1 VELLI
6 SAGQVLTGPAGTRV
20 ADGAVLVRDEMI
32 VAVGSAAE
40 IRPQAGSDTR
50 ELAFPGGTVLPGLI
64 DCHVHLAFDASPKP
78 VDALQASDE
87 FSLLLGMTGRA
98 QQLLDCG
105 VTTTRDLGDRY
116 GLAVHLRDAIAGGS
130 LAGPRI
136 LSATAPLTVRGGHCW
151 FMGGEVDDEDEIRT
165 MVRRNARNGADLIK
179 VMATGGGMT
188 KGGPAIWEAQFSA
201 AELKIVVDEAAQAG
215 LRVAVHAHGTEG
227 IANAV
232 EAGVHTIEHCTWI
245 TKDGFDVRPELAAE
259 IAEKGIFVCIGASPN
274 WRALPLAFGEERAA
288 TLFDQARWMAE
299 QGIRLIAGT
308 DAGVPRAV
316 FDNFASSLE
325 FYAHIGLSPAKVIET
340 ATTEAADALGIASLT
355 GQLTPGRT
363 ADVLVVDGD
372 PLADIGALHNVELVV
387 AAGKTHVPNR
397 TILAKS

>member
-1 VELLI
+1 MELLI
-6 SAGQVLTGPAGTRV
+6 SAGQVLTSPAGGRV
-20 ADGAVLVRDEMI
+20 ADGAVLVREDTI
-32 VAVGSAAE
+32 VAVGPAE
-40 IRPQAGSDTR
+40 QVRPQAAPETR

-78 VDALQASDE
+78 VEALRESDE

-105 VTTTRDLGDRY
+105 VTTTRDLGDRD
-116 GLAVHLRDAIAGGS
+116 GLAVHLRDAIAAGS

-151 FMGGEVDDEDEIRT
+151 FMGGEVDDEEEIRT
-165 MVRRNARNGADLIK
+165 MVRRNASGGADLIK

-201 AELKIVVDEAAQAG
+201 AELKIVVEEAAEAG

-227 IANAV
+227 IENAV

-245 TKDGFDVRPELAAE
+245 AKDGFDVRPELAAA
-259 IAEKGIFVCIGASPN
+259 IAEKGIFVCPGASPN

-288 TLFDQARWMAE
+288 KLFDQVRWMAE

-316 FDNFASSLE
+316 FGDFASSLE
-325 FYAHIGLSPAKVIET
+325 FLAHVGLSPARVIET
-340 ATTEAADALGIASLT
+340 ATTEAAEALGIAELT
-355 GQLTPGRT
+355 GRLTPGRK

-372 PLADIGALHNVELVV
+372 PLADLGALHNAELVV
-387 AAGKTHVPNR
+387 AAGKPHVPNR
-397 TILAKS
+397 NILTKS

>member
-1 VELLI
+1 MELLI
-6 SAGQVLTGPAGTRV
+6 SAGQVLTGPAGSRV
-20 ADGAVLVRDEMI
+20 ANGAVLLRDNTI
-32 VAVGSAAE
+32 VAVGPETEVRA
-40 IRPQAGSDTR
+40 QAGPETR
-50 ELAFPGGTVLPGLI
+50 ELAFPAGTVLPGLI
-64 DCHVHLAFDASPKP
+64 DCHVHLAFDASAKP
-78 VDALQASDE
+78 VEALQESDE

-105 VTTTRDLGDRY
+105 VTTTRDLGDRD
-116 GLAVHLRDAIAGGS
+116 GLAVHLRDAIAQGS

-188 KGGPAIWEAQFSA
+188 KGGPAIWEPQFSA
-201 AELKIVVDEAAQAG
+201 AELKIVVDEAAEAG
-215 LRVAVHAHGTEG
+215 LRVAVHAHGVEG

-232 EAGVHTIEHCTWI
+232 EAGVHTIEHCSWA
-245 TKDGFDVRPELAAE
+245 TKDGFDLRPELAEQIVA
-259 IAEKGIFVCIGASPN
+259 KGIFVCIGASPG
-274 WRALPLAFGEERAA
+274 WRRVPQVFGEERAA
-288 TLFDQARWMAE
+288 KLFGQARWMAE
-299 QGIRLIAGT
+299 HGFRLIAGT

-325 FYAHIGLSPAKVIET
+325 FYAHIGLSNERVIET
-340 ATTEAADALGIASLT
+340 TTTEAAQALGIAEQT
-355 GQLTPGRT
+355 GQLTPGRD

-372 PLADIGALHNVELVV
+372 PLADLAALHNVELVV

-397 TILAKS
+397 TVAARS

>member
-1 VELLI
+1 MELLL
-6 SAGQVLTGPAGTRV
+6 SAGQVLTGPAGSRI
-20 ADGAVLVRDEMI
+20 ANGAVLLRDDTI
-32 VAVGSAAE
+32 VAVGPHDEVKA
-40 IRPQAGSDTR
+40 QADPETS
-50 ELAFPGGTVLPGLI
+50 ELAFPAGTIMPGLI
-64 DCHVHLAFDASPKP
+64 DCHVHLAFDASAKP
-78 VDALQASDE
+78 VEALQESDE

-105 VTTTRDLGDRY
+105 VTTTRDLGDRD
-116 GLAVHLRDAIAGGS
+116 GLAVHLRDAIAAGS

-188 KGGPAIWEAQFSA
+188 KGGPAIWEPQFSA
-201 AELKIVVDEAAQAG
+201 AELKIVVDEAAEAG
-215 LRVAVHAHGTEG
+215 LRVAVHAHGVEG

-232 EAGVHTIEHCTWI
+232 EAGVHTIEHCSWA
-245 TKDGFDVRPELAAE
+245 TKDGFDLRPELAAQ
-259 IAEKGIFVCIGASPN
+259 IVEKDIFVCIGASPG
-274 WRALPLAFGEERAA
+274 WRRLPQAFGEERAA
-288 TLFDQARWMAE
+288 KLFGQARWMAE
-299 QGIRLIAGT
+299 HGVRLIAGT

-325 FYAHIGLSPAKVIET
+325 FYAHIGLSPARVIEAT
-340 ATTEAADALGIASLT
+340 TTEAAQALGIAEKT
-355 GQLTPGRT
+355 GQLSAGRA
-363 ADVLVVDGD
+363 ADVIVVNGD

-397 TILAKS
+397 TTLTKS

>member
-1 VELLI
+1 VELLL
-6 SAGQVLTGPAGTRV
+6 SAGQVLTGPAGARI
-20 ADGAVLVRDEMI
+20 ADGAVLTRDDEI
-32 VAVGSAAE
+32 VAVGPAAE
-40 IRPQAGSDTR
+40 VRAQAEPDTR

-64 DCHVHLAFDASPKP
+64 DCHVHLAFDASLKP
-78 VDALQASDE
+78 VEALQESDE

-105 VTTTRDLGDRY
+105 VTTTRDLGDRD
-116 GLAVHLRDAIAGGS
+116 GLAVHLRDAIASGA

-188 KGGPAIWEAQFSA
+188 KGGPLIWEPQFSA
-201 AELKIVVDEAAQAG
+201 AELKIVVDEASEAG
-215 LRVAVHAHGTEG
+215 LRVAVHAHGVEG

-232 EAGVHTIEHCTWI
+232 AAGVHTIEHCSWA
-245 TKDGFDVRPELAAE
+245 TKDGFDLRTELAEE

-274 WRALPLAFGEERAA
+274 WRMLPKAFGEERAA
-288 TLFDQARWMAE
+288 KLFDQARWMAE
-299 QGIRLIAGT
+299 HGIRLIAGT
-308 DAGVPRAV
+308 DAGVPRAT
-316 FDNFASSLE
+316 FDRFPSSLE
-325 FYAHIGLSPAKVIET
+325 FYAHIGLSPARVIET
-340 ATTEAADALGIASLT
+340 ATTEAADALGIASST
-355 GQLTPGRT
+355 GQLTPGRK

-372 PLADIGALHNVELVV
+372 PLADIAALHNTEFVV
-387 AAGKTHVPNR
+387 AAGKPHVPNR
-397 TILAKS
+397 TILTKS

>member
-6 SAGQVLTGPAGTRV
+6 SAGQVLTGPAGERV
-20 ADGAVLVRDEMI
+20 ADGAVLLREDVI
-32 VAVGSAAE
+32 VAVGPAAE
-40 IRPQAGSDTR
+40 VRQQAGDDLR

-64 DCHVHLAFDASPKP
+64 DSHVHLAFDASRQP
-78 VDALQASDE
+78 VEALQSSDE

-105 VTTTRDLGDRY
+105 VTTTRDLGDRD
-116 GLAVHLRDAIAGGS
+116 GLAVHLRDAIAAGS

-201 AELKIVVDEAAQAG
+201 AELKAAVDEAAEAG
-215 LRVAVHAHGTEG
+215 LRVAVHAHGVEG

-232 EAGVHTIEHCTWI
+232 QAGVHTIEHCSWA
-245 TKDGFDVRPELAAE
+245 TKDGFDLRPELAEE
-259 IAEKGIFVCIGASPN
+259 IVEKGIFVCIGASPG
-274 WRALPLAFGEERAA
+274 WRRIPQVFGEERAA
-288 TLFDQARWMAE
+288 KLFDQARWMAE
-299 QGIRLIAGT
+299 HGIRLIAGT
-308 DAGVPRAV
+308 DAGVPGAV
-316 FDNFASSLE
+316 FGNFASSLE
-325 FYAHIGLSPAKVIET
+325 FYAFLGLSPARVIET
-340 ATTEAADALGIASLT
+340 ATTEAAQALGIAEQT
-355 GQLTPGRT
+355 GQLTEGRQ

-397 TILAKS
+397 TILTKS

>member
-6 SAGQVLTGPAGTRV
+6 SAGQVLTGPAGGRIEQ
-20 ADGAVLVRDEMI
+20 GAVLLRDDEI
-32 VAVGSAAE
+32 VAVGPAAE
-40 IRPQAGSDTR
+40 VRPQTDPHTR
-50 ELAFPGGTVLPGLI
+50 ELAFPSGTVLPGLI

-78 VDALQASDE
+78 VESLQENDE

-105 VTTTRDLGDRY
+105 VTTARDLGDRD
-116 GLAVHLRDAIAGGS
+116 GLAVHLRDAIASGS

-151 FMGGEVDDEDEIRT
+151 FMGGEVDDEEEIRT

-201 AELKIVVDEAAQAG
+201 AELKIVVDEAAEAG

-227 IANAV
+227 IKNAV

-245 TKDGFDVRPELAAE
+245 SRDGFDVRPELAEE
-259 IAEKGIFVCIGASPN
+259 IAEKGIFVCPGASPN
-274 WRALPLAFGEERAA
+274 WRALPLAFGEERARKM
-288 TLFDQARWMAE
+288 FDQVRWMAE

-316 FDNFASSLE
+316 FGNFASSLE
-325 FYAHIGLSPAKVIET
+325 FFAHLGLPPAKVIET
-340 ATTEAADALGIASLT
+340 ATTEAADALGIDALT
-355 GQLTPGRT
+355 GRLTPGRK

-372 PLADIGALHNVELVV
+372 PLADISALHNTELVV
-387 AAGKTHVPNR
+387 AAGKPHVPNR
-397 TILAKS
+397 TVLTKS